1 MARCQKCNKGRSMGR
16 KSRHRRGVAS
26 KKFANK
32 ATKKGRS
39 FKPNLQKI
47 TFMAGGLTLTMLLCT
62 RCIKKMKQGKKKAK
76 IKGQKVAD
84 LNGGGSK
91 KATSQSQKKTNKS
104 LPGSQKKNKKT
115 SGKKTNKKKVV
126 KKKSAKKKATI

>member
-1 MARCQKCNKGRSMGR
+1 MGR

-32 ATKKGRS
+32 ATKKGRF

-47 TFMAGGLTLTMLLCT
+47 TFMAGGLALTMLLCT
-62 RCIKKMKQGKKKAK
+62 RCIKKMKQGKRKAK
-76 IKGQKVAD
+76 IKDQKTAD
-84 LNGGGSK
+84 LNSAGGKKTGSRN
-91 KATSQSQKKTNKS
+91 QKKTNKS
-104 LPGSQKKNKKT
+104 LPGSQKKNKKA

-126 KKKSAKKKATI
+126 KKKPAKKKATI